1 MHFILW
7 EIYMSYEF
15 EYIAFAFMGYFLG
28 SILFAK
34 VFGYVFTKEDI
45 TLKAKDKNP
54 GTFNAYS
61 VGGFW
66 CGTLTIICE
75 LAKGMVPVFL
85 CLNYVDVKYNNE
97 VLMAL
102 VMLSPIIG
110 HILPI
115 FHGFRGGK
123 GIAVTFG
130 SLLGFLVD
138 LRPALLL
145 AIVFIVFSLIL
156 IIKPDYYKTMITFIV
171 AALIAPFIGYRTAI
185 VITYVAAAIIV
196 CIKLFLSKEEK
207 ESFRLSFI
215 KWDIIGEKEG
225 Q

>member
-1 MHFILW
+1 
-7 EIYMSYEF
+7 MSYEF
-15 EYIAFAFMGYFLG
+15 EYIVYAVIGYFLG

-34 VFGYVFTKEDI
+34 IWGYLFTKEDI
-45 TLKAKDKNP
+45 TLKSSDKNP

-66 CGTLTIICE
+66 CGTLTVICD
-75 LAKGMVPVFL
+75 LAKGMVPVYL
-85 CLNYVDVKYNNE
+85 CLNYVDVNHNSE
-97 VLMAL
+97 VLMAV
-102 VMLSPIIG
+102 VMLAPIIG

-115 FHGFRGGK
+115 FHKFKGGK

-130 SLLGFLVD
+130 SLLGFFVD

-156 IIKPDYYKTMITFIV
+156 VIKPDFYKTMITFIV
-171 AALIAPFIGYRTAI
+171 AALIAPFIGYRLAI

-196 CIKLFLSKEEK
+196 CIKLLLSKEEK
-207 ESFRLSFI
+207 DSFRLSFI

>member
-1 MHFILW
+1 
-7 EIYMSYEF
+7 MSYEF
-15 EYIAFAFMGYFLG
+15 EYIVFAVIGYLCG

-61 VGGFW
+61 IGGFW

-85 CLNYVDVKYNNE
+85 CLNFVDVNYNNE

-115 FHGFRGGK
+115 FHGFKGGK

-130 SLLGFLVD
+130 SLLGFLID

-145 AIVFIVFSLIL
+145 AIVFIVFSVIF

-171 AALIAPFIGYRTAI
+171 AAIISPFVGYRTAI
-185 VITYVAAAIIV
+185 VITYIAAAIIV
-196 CIKLFLSKEEK
+196 CIKLLLSKEEK
-207 ESFRLSFI
+207 GDLNVLFV
-215 KWDIIGEKEG
+215 KWNIIGDKEG
-225 Q
+225 HKD